1 MSVLQRTYLPP
12 ISQDTRR
19 LVEAEQLLLIA
30 IELMESG
37 FGQKELDFLHR
48 AVDSYF
54 ERYR

>member
-30 IELMESG
+30 IELMASG